1 VRIPIT
7 AICDV
12 GLVRENNEDMVL
24 VGSETLR
31 DGRLSTEEELDGILA
46 IAVADGM
53 GGAAAGEV
61 ASAEAS
67 RRLQEAVSTVQATDP
82 ERLRDYFADWTE
94 SVQRELRQ
102 QGLNDPNK
110 LGMGTTLVALILVP
124 GRDGTDGYCLNVGD
138 SRLYR
143 LRNRTL
149 RRLTRDHTLRELG
162 GQPRAP
168 SHILLNAF
176 GGTQDVFAD
185 FERMDPP
192 PAPGDVFLL
201 STDGLHDVVAH
212 KVIEQTLRKDADAA
226 PEQLVRAAKEEG
238 APDNVSVVV
247 VRIPQHP

>member
-1 VRIPIT
+1 MRIPIT

-12 GLVRENNEDMVL
+12 GLVRDNNEDMVL
-24 VGSETLR
+24 IGSETVR
-31 DGRLSTEEELDGILA
+31 DGRLTVQEEIDGILA
-46 IAVADGM
+46 VAVADGM

-67 RRLQEAVSTVQATDP
+67 RRLHDAVESIQSTDP
-82 ERLRDYFADWTE
+82 EHLRDYFADWTE
-94 SVQRELRQ
+94 TVQRELQQ
-102 QGLNDPNK
+102 QGRQDPSK
-110 LGMGTTLVALILVP
+110 LGMGTTLVALLLIS
-124 GRDGTDGYCLNVGD
+124 GQDGTAGYCLNVGD

-143 LRNRTL
+143 LRDGKL

-185 FERMDPP
+185 FERIDPS

-201 STDGLHDVVAH
+201 SSDGLHDVVAH
-212 KVIEQTLRKDADAA
+212 PVIEKTLKKDPDAA
-226 PEQLVRAAKEEG
+226 PERLVRAAKEKG

-247 VRIPQHP
+247 VRLPPEP